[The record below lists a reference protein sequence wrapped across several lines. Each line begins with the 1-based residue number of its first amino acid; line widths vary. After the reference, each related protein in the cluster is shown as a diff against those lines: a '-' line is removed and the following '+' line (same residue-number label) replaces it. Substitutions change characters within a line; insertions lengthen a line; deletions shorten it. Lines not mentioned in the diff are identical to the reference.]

1 MHRARSSL
9 SKNRQSVL
17 PDPGKQNC
25 QQDKASL
32 KRDNAPNSD
41 GVTARSKKR
50 IAPEQVLILAAH
62 FAGAHG
68 SYPGCSFF
76 TAVFLWSRKV

>member
-17 PDPGKQNC
+17 TDPRKQNC
-25 QQDKASL
+25 QRDKASL

-50 IAPEQVLILAAH
+50 AAPGRFLFLSRILRVRTARIRLIFH
-62 FAGAHG
+62 SG
-68 SYPGCSFF
+68 FF
-76 TAVFLWSRKV
+76 VES